1 MLFEE
6 QIRKEYPFKHW
17 IIAVTK
23 FIHLITNIFLN
34 IFHDYINK
42 KNGISLFLLRKLINR
57 INWKIESKTRR
68 TKIEPIPFRDWSR
81 HAPQCKNC
89 QTYYWHRMQ
98 SISSMYTAVL
108 LTLAILLL
116 KQKHSLSTGI
126 LVSASFLLL
135 HNGDQTC
142 VWGEAEWVS
151 ASSHAW

>member
-57 INWKIESKTRR
+57 INWKIESKNEKNENR
-68 TKIEPIPFRDWSR
+68 THSFPWLESPCTS
-81 HAPQCKNC
+81 
-89 QTYYWHRMQ
+89 MQ
-98 SISSMYTAVL
+98 ELPNIL
-108 LTLAILLL
+108 LT
-116 KQKHSLSTGI
+116 
-126 LVSASFLLL
+126 
-135 HNGDQTC
+135 
-142 VWGEAEWVS
+142 
-151 ASSHAW
+151 